1 MSELIWKLI
10 DCKTVRNIETLAETF
25 RDIEDCTL
33 EDGCEIKVSL
43 RNGVDIYF
51 EYDEHD
57 NIVNYTVFI

>member
-1 MSELIWKLI
+1 MKDLIYQLTK
-10 DCKTVRNIETLAETF
+10 CKTVRQIETMAETF

-33 EDGCEIKVSL
+33 EGDYEIKVSL
-43 RNGVDIYF
+43 SSGADIYF